1 MDLIPRK
8 FYLDDFF
15 DDFFPEK
22 TVNSMRCDIYEKD
35 NNYHV
40 VMDIPGFDKEDVN
53 IECDNDYLTISA
65 SKSASKDEE
74 KKHYIRRERSYGEY
88 KRKFYVGDM
97 DTDNIKAE
105 FKNGTLNLVIPK
117 KVPTST
123 KKKIEIK

>member
-65 SKSASKDEE
+65 SKSTSKDEE

-117 KVPTST
+117 KVPAST

>member
-117 KVPTST
+117 KVPVST

>member
-65 SKSASKDEE
+65 SKSASKEEE

-105 FKNGTLNLVIPK
+105 FKNGTLNLVVPK
-117 KVPTST
+117 KVPVST

>member
-117 KVPTST
+117 KVPAST

>member
-74 KKHYIRRERSYGEY
+74 KKHYIRRERTYGEY

-117 KVPTST
+117 KVPAST

>member
-117 KVPTST
+117 KVSVST

>member
-15 DDFFPEK
+15 FFFFPEK

>member
-105 FKNGTLNLVIPK
+105 FKNGTLNLVVPK
-117 KVPTST
+117 KVPVST

>member
-65 SKSASKDEE
+65 SKSASKDEGN
-74 KKHYIRRERSYGEY
+74 KHYIRRERSYGEY

>member
-65 SKSASKDEE
+65 SKSTSKDEE

-117 KVPTST
+117 KVPVST